1 MSTSDDDFTAEGPGL
16 FGFLADSNDDN
27 VPVKAF
33 GVVGYALNVGVLGFS
48 GVEADPEGPIQQN
61 GYSQRAGVEGGSV
74 AFTGA
79 AGVSLNRVGVY
90 GQVEDLPQ
98 VPAGLR
104 AGVLGVAST
113 QPGVIGFARDGD
125 GAQGLSFSG
134 TAVRAASFFGPGV
147 HSISGAVSGVTG
159 ISNTQGPPVP
169 MNIPTTAGVVGTSGE
184 RPGVIGTSNALM
196 GVFGFSTGNAG
207 VVGQTAN
214 PNSFAGFFAGNA
226 VVTGTL
232 TADVK
237 NAMVAFPDGSQRVLH
252 CMESPEHWFEDF
264 GTAKLKGGRTVV
276 KLDPDFAKVTT
287 RDYRV
292 FLTPEGDCRG
302 LYVHQKSAA
311 RFEVRELMGGEF
323 GHCVLLSYRWQASRH
338 QETSALRQDRYAPA
352 AARGRHA
359 SQARAERGRATRI
372 RRAAGEGSTRA
383 HAQARAESWKV
394 ARYPLDAAGG
404 PARGEIIAP
413 SRSSSPD

>member
-1 MSTSDDDFTAEGPGL
+1 ME
-16 FGFLADSNDDN
+16 DS
-27 VPVKAF
+27 P
-33 GVVGYALNVGVLGFS
+33 S
-48 GVEADPEGPIQQN
+48 
-61 GYSQRAGVEGGSV
+61 
-74 AFTGA
+74 
-79 AGVSLNRVGVY
+79 
-90 GQVEDLPQ
+90 

-113 QPGVIGFARDGD
+113 QPGLIGFARDGD

-147 HSISGAVSGVTG
+147 HSISGALSGVTG

-232 TADVK
+232 TAAVK

-264 GTAKLKGGRTVV
+264 GTAKLKRGRAVV
-276 KLDPDFAKVTT
+276 RLDADFAKVIK
-287 RDYRV
+287 RGDYRV
-292 FLTPEGDCRG
+292 FVTPEGDCRG
-302 LYVHQKSAA
+302 LYIHNRSAA
-311 RFEVRELMGGEF
+311 SFEVRELAGGTSNVAF
-323 GHCVLLSYRWQASRH
+323 SYRIVGRRKDIRGHRRFAKIDTRLQLPADATRPPRKGAPRAA
-338 QETSALRQDRYAPA
+338 ELRAFVARLEKEAR
-352 AARGRHA
+352 ARGPKGAKKARHPFPEHLKREA
-359 SQARAERGRATRI
+359 VIA
-372 RRAAGEGSTRA
+372 
-383 HAQARAESWKV
+383 AES
-394 ARYPLDAAGG
+394 ARSMKRDQ
-404 PARGEIIAP
+404 
-413 SRSSSPD
+413 